1 MLKILSLFFLL
12 SAMSFAFKLSP
23 DSFDKRIDGRGS
35 SEEITFWNDSM
46 NTVRYKIYI
55 DKGDNA
61 KADMSKWVEIY
72 PKVLT
77 IKPKSS
83 GKVRVFAQAPAGT
96 PKGEYNFYLGAR
108 SMSIPLS
115 EEKSTQLALPIDLKI
130 KMYGYNGDFTLIL
143 DLRNYQFTQ
152 KNGKLHF
159 KGTLVNNTENV
170 SIKSQVVLVG
180 SKKKEMFTTGRIRKG
195 NFNFDIPLDDFKN
208 PKDIKEILL
217 IDEMSNK
224 ELRKIKT
231 I

>member
-1 MLKILSLFFLL
+1 
-12 SAMSFAFKLSP
+12 MSFAFKLSP
-23 DSFDKRIDGRGS
+23 DCFDKRIDGRGS

-55 DKGDNA
+55 DKGDT
-61 KADMSKWVEIY
+61 KSDMSKWVEIY

-83 GKVRVFAQAPAGT
+83 GKVRVFAQAPAGA

-108 SMSIPLS
+108 SMAIPLT
-115 EEKSTQLALPIDLKI
+115 EEKSTQLALPINLKI
-130 KMYGYNGDFTLIL
+130 KMYGYNGDFTPTV
-143 DLRNYQFTQ
+143 DLKNYQFTN

-159 KGTLVNNTENV
+159 KGTLVNSTENV

-180 SKKKEMFTTGRIRKG
+180 SKNKEMFTTGRIRKG
-195 NFNFDIPLDDFKN
+195 SFNFDIPLDDFKN

-224 ELRKIKT
+224 ELKKIKT